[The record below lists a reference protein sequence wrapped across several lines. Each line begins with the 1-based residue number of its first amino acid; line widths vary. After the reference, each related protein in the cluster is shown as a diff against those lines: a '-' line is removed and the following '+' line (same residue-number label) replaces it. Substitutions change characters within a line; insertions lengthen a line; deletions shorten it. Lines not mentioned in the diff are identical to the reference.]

1 MEMQIDNSKKKTWRW
16 RGAENRRHTRWQCS
30 ESTCFSADRQLYEG
44 IFQNMSTG
52 GTFIQVRGRFR
63 IGQPVIVADIL
74 ARDGSEEKRSG
85 KIVRVDQGG
94 IAVQF
99 TDR

>member
-1 MEMQIDNSKKKTWRW
+1 MEMVNAKDKKNTWRW
-16 RGAENRRHTRWQCS
+16 RGPENRRHTRWQCS
-30 ESTCFSADRQLYEG
+30 ESTCFSADRQLHEG
-44 IFQNMSTG
+44 IFRNMSTG
-52 GTFIQVRGRFR
+52 GTFIQARGRFQ
-63 IGQPVIVADIL
+63 IGQPVIVAGIL

-85 KIVRVDQGG
+85 KIVRIDRGG